1 MNDRTNQKSTLILI
15 LFVCSIGT
23 LIITATI
30 LMPVIRNVNRVRLKV
45 LSLFLSI
52 PNYNVETLATKCLNY
67 IDNFD

>member
-52 PNYNVETLATKCLNY
+52 PNYNVETLAMKCLNY